1 MPTRQRSH
9 PGSLRGHPPGLDAP
23 APEQVDGLDSPVH
36 DSPGNP
42 LIQGLR
48 DIFGA
53 FASRPDFSG
62 FCEPDLDRRLYKPWA
77 RVGDAMRLALGQPVT
92 LVVTR
97 PDGTRTAHVVGPAPS
112 SEGYWAALHQA
123 EEMMPELDEDLPA
136 GQVVITT
143 TREEAARLL
152 ALFERN
158 TEDVSERG

>member
-1 MPTRQRSH
+1 MPARQRSH

-112 SEGYWAALHQA
+112 SEGYLAALHQA
-123 EEMMPELDEDLPA
+123 EEMMPGLDEDLPA